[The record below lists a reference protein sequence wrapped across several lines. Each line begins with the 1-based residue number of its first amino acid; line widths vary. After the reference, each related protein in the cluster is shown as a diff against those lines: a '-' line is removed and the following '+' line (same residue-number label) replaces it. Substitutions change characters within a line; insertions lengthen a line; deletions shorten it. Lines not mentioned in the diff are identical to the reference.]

1 MTKNR
6 TRIGVLAID
15 PGGTTG
21 MAWGVFTWKG
31 TVGRTVAEG
40 ELMGSCQIDKADELE
55 HTSEILATLETF
67 RTLCRRAGVKRVE
80 VVIEDF
86 VLRPQIATK
95 GREMLSPV
103 RITAMIEAGHIGLYR
118 YRLEYHL
125 QGPAEAKG
133 FATNDRLKRWGV
145 QTHGGGRHAKD
156 AWRHIAVFLA
166 KLTTTSNKKGK

>member
-1 MTKNR
+1 MKGQSK
-6 TRIGVLAID
+6 TRIGVFAVD

-21 MAWGVFTWKG
+21 VAWGVFSWKG
-31 TVGRTVAEG
+31 TVGKTLAGG
-40 ELMGSCQIDKADELE
+40 ELLGSAQITDADELS
-55 HTSEILATLETF
+55 HTSEILAALEDF
-67 RTLCRRAGVKRVE
+67 RVLCRRAGVRRVE

-103 RITAMIEAGHIGLYR
+103 RITAMIEAGHLGLYR
-118 YRLEYHL
+118 KRLEYTL

-133 FATNDRLKRWGV
+133 FATNERLKKWGV

-156 AWRHIAVFLA
+156 AWRHIAVYLA
-166 KLTTTSNKKGK
+166 KLTTKQAQ